1 MNQFSKRVPVKGVS
15 FFADKIDGEQIN
27 SGALFIEEALDEKHG
42 RAKGFRTVE
51 YRCPD
56 SELPKRLIH
65 NIFPVECEVTFEIT
79 TTKRGQVITVADARP
94 VATMPAQKPGVQP
107 MPKAA

>member
-1 MNQFSKRVPVKGVS
+1 MNQFKRVCPVKGVS
-15 FFADKIDGEQIN
+15 FFADKIDGEAIN
-27 SGALFIEEALDEKHG
+27 SGVIFVEEALDERHG

-51 YRCPD
+51 YKCPD

-79 TTKRGQVITVADARP
+79 TTKRGQAVTVADCRP
-94 VATMPAQKPGVQP
+94 VAPMKPGVQP

>member
-1 MNQFSKRVPVKGVS
+1 MNQFQKVVAVKGVS
-15 FFADKIDGEQIN
+15 FFADKIDGEAIN
-27 SGALFIEEALDEKHG
+27 SGALFIEEQLDEKHG

-65 NIFPVECEVTFEIT
+65 NTFPVQCEVTFEVT
-79 TTKRGQVITVADARP
+79 TTKRGQTITVADAKP
-94 VATMPAQKPGVQP
+94 VKGAPQQPQP
-107 MPKAA
+107 MPRAA

>member
-1 MNQFSKRVPVKGVS
+1 MNQFTKNAVVKGVS
-15 FFADKIDGEQIN
+15 FFADKIDGEQVN
-27 SGALFIEEALDEKHG
+27 VGAIFIEESLDESKG

-65 NIFPVECEVTFEIT
+65 NTFPLQCEVVFAIT
-79 TTKRGQVITVADARP
+79 TTKRGQTITIAD
-94 VATMPAQKPGVQP
+94 VKPAAKAPQQPQP
-107 MPKAA
+107 MPRAA

>member
-1 MNQFSKRVPVKGVS
+1 MNQFQKKCIVKGVS
-15 FFADKIDGEQIN
+15 FFADKIDGEAIN
-27 SGALFIEEALDEKHG
+27 SGALFIEEQLDEKHG

-56 SELPKRLIH
+56 SELPKRLIA
-65 NIFPVECEVTFEIT
+65 NAFPVECEVTFEIS
-79 TTKRGQVITVADARP
+79 TTKRGQVITVADA
-94 VATMPAQKPGVQP
+94 KPLAFVGKGPQP

>member
-1 MNQFSKRVPVKGVS
+1 MNQFTKVCAVKGVS
-15 FFADKIDGEQIN
+15 FFADKIDGEAIN
-27 SGALFIEEALDEKHG
+27 SGALFIEEQLDERSG

-65 NIFPVECEVTFEIT
+65 NTFPVLCDVVFEVT
-79 TTKRGQVITVADARP
+79 TTKRGQTITVADARP
-94 VATMPAQKPGVQP
+94 SQQQPKQPQP
-107 MPKAA
+107 MPQVKVSA

>member
-1 MNQFSKRVPVKGVS
+1 MNQWSKGVVIKGVS
-15 FFADKIDGEQIN
+15 FFADKIDGEMVN
-27 SGALFIEEALDEKHG
+27 SGVVFIEEQLDDKSG

-56 SELPKRLIH
+56 SEIPKRLIH
-65 NIFPVECEVTFEIT
+65 NTFPVQAEVVFELT
-79 TTKRGQVITVADARP
+79 TSKRTQSVTVADVRP
-94 VATMPAQKPGVQP
+94 ASKVPNPAP